1 MSWADPRVQTV
12 MANAAAAFILSEKA
26 HDFSDGIE
34 IASNIISDGAAFGTL
49 QDMIEFSGGSTQRI
63 DSLA

>member
-1 MSWADPRVQTV
+1 V

-34 IASNIISDGAAFGTL
+34 IARNIISDGAALGTL
-49 QDMIEFSGGSTQRI
+49 QDMVEFSVGSAQRI